1 MSRIPSSRLRSR
13 QSAGLR
19 GHLMRASAT
28 TAGLAVA
35 ASLLVPGALA
45 DPVSQDDINRS
56 KSAEASTSAS
66 VADLET
72 QLSQLSADSDVAAVN
87 AQAANE
93 DYLEAKADLDTAT
106 AEADEAQ
113 KSADDAAA
121 KTASA
126 RSELGAAVVQTYQ
139 EGGDALSA
147 LQPYLTS
154 ESLADLA
161 DADVALTRAG
171 EKADAQVQSVE
182 ALQAVAETMQGIADQ
197 KQSEKQAAAD
207 TAASAKASA
216 DSAASAAASAVSS
229 AQTKRQGLIA
239 QLAAQRNT
247 TVELE
252 TQYQEQLDAQ
262 RKAAEEAAAKAA
274 AEKAAQ
280 EAAAQQAAA
289 QAVAQAQA
297 QAAAQAAAQ
306 QAAAQAAAQQQAA
319 AQPQAPA
326 PSAPAASSGRGASA
340 VAAAKT
346 FLGVPYVWGGESYNG
361 VDCSGLVMLS
371 YRQVGV
377 SLYHSS
383 RVQYGQGTKV
393 PLSQMQPGDL
403 IFWSKNG
410 TQPGIYHVAMYVGD
424 GQMIE
429 APNFNMVVRITSVRY
444 SKIMPYAVRP

>member
-66 VADLET
+66 IADLET

-247 TVELE
+247 TVE
-252 TQYQEQLDAQ
+252 QLDAQ

-289 QAVAQAQA
+289 QAAAQAQA

>member
-66 VADLET
+66 IADLET

-229 AQTKRQGLIA
+229 AQTKRQGLIT

-289 QAVAQAQA
+289 
-297 QAAAQAAAQ
+297 
-306 QAAAQAAAQQQAA
+306 QAA

-429 APNFNMVVRITSVRY
+429 APNFNMVVRITPVRY

>member
-1 MSRIPSSRLRSR
+1 
-13 QSAGLR
+13 
-19 GHLMRASAT
+19 MRASAT

-66 VADLET
+66 IADLET

-216 DSAASAAASAVSS
+216 GSAASAAASAVSS
-229 AQTKRQGLIA
+229 AQTKRQGLIT

-280 EAAAQQAAA
+280 E
-289 QAVAQAQA
+289 
-297 QAAAQAAAQ
+297 AAAQ

-429 APNFNMVVRITSVRY
+429 APNFNMVVRITPVRY

>member
-66 VADLET
+66 IADLET

-289 QAVAQAQA
+289 QAQ
-297 QAAAQAAAQ
+297 
-306 QAAAQAAAQQQAA
+306 AQAAAQQQAA

-383 RVQYGQGTKV
+383 RVQYGQGAKV

-429 APNFNMVVRITSVRY
+429 APNFNMVVRITPVRY

>member
-66 VADLET
+66 IADLET

-207 TAASAKASA
+207 TAASA
-216 DSAASAAASAVSS
+216 VSS
-229 AQTKRQGLIA
+229 AQTKRQGLIT

-280 EAAAQQAAA
+280 E
-289 QAVAQAQA
+289 
-297 QAAAQAAAQ
+297 AAAQ

-429 APNFNMVVRITSVRY
+429 APNFNMVVRITPVRY

>member
-1 MSRIPSSRLRSR
+1 
-13 QSAGLR
+13 
-19 GHLMRASAT
+19 MRASAT

-66 VADLET
+66 IADLET

-289 QAVAQAQA
+289 QAQA

-383 RVQYGQGTKV
+383 RVQYGQGAKV

-429 APNFNMVVRITSVRY
+429 APNFNMVVRITPVRY

>member
-66 VADLET
+66 IADLET

-229 AQTKRQGLIA
+229 AQTKRQGLIT

-247 TVELE
+247 TV
-252 TQYQEQLDAQ
+252 EQLDAQ

-289 QAVAQAQA
+289 QAAAQAQA

-306 QAAAQAAAQQQAA
+306 QAAAQAAAQQQAV

-429 APNFNMVVRITSVRY
+429 APNFNMVVRITPVRY

>member
-66 VADLET
+66 IADLET

-289 QAVAQAQA
+289 QAAAQAQA

-319 AQPQAPA
+319 A

>member
-66 VADLET
+66 IADLET

-229 AQTKRQGLIA
+229 AQTKRQGLIT

-289 QAVAQAQA
+289 QA
-297 QAAAQAAAQ
+297 
-306 QAAAQAAAQQQAA
+306 AAQQQAV

-429 APNFNMVVRITSVRY
+429 APNFNMVVRITPVRY